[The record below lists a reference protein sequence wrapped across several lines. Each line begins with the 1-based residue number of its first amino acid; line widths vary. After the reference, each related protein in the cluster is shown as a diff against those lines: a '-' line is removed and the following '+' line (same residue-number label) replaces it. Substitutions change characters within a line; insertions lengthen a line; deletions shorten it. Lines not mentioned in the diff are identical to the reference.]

1 MTGHDMA
8 PISVNNFL
16 ELVQRSKLVEPSK
29 YKKGVAA
36 CMKKHG
42 GELPDDVN
50 IVADDFIEQGLLTRW
65 HCDKLFDRKHRG
77 FFLGK
82 YKLLGHIGSGGM
94 SAVYLADHTMMNQRR
109 AIKVLP
115 KSRLNEASYR
125 ERFIR
130 EAQVTASL
138 DHPNIVRAF
147 DIDSENDNHY
157 IVMEYIEGQ
166 DLQQLV
172 SPDEPLDFET
182 AAFYIAQAAEG
193 LAHAHDMEL
202 IHRDVKPANIIIAPG
217 NVVKILDLGLA
228 LPTQDEYSLTVAHN
242 ENVLGT
248 ADYLAPEQA
257 LNSHSVDERADIYA
271 LGCVLYYCLC
281 GHPPFPEG
289 SLAQRILKHQT
300 QMPVSLRTVRPD
312 VPTELADICWKM
324 IQKDPDD
331 RHATAAE
338 VADDLI
344 AWLQSRGFRPD
355 EEKQTSNRLAIA
367 GASTARNRV
376 GGSSADSRGKIKTGS
391 AGPGSGGSSRR
402 SSPKPSTDKT
412 LEETVS
418 NKLGDTNAGLQTATA
433 DGPSDSEVARK
444 SSLLRAQPLDF
455 DEDDAPEVTPEV
467 TPEESNLFTM
477 KTGGAAAGSP
487 ASIAIHS
494 ESDRGVGQ
502 RVSRRSTKKQGVP
515 VVVWVVVA
523 IVVAVVLIGVAV
535 LATNMGGGSGPQEPS
550 IRDTSEWS
558 APLDANGPQADAWA
572 NVQTP
577 SLNRAST

>member
-1 MTGHDMA
+1 MA

-182 AAFYIAQAAEG
+182 AAFYIAQAA
-193 LAHAHDMEL
+193 
-202 IHRDVKPANIIIAPG
+202 
-217 NVVKILDLGLA
+217 
-228 LPTQDEYSLTVAHN
+228 
-242 ENVLGT
+242 
-248 ADYLAPEQA
+248 
-257 LNSHSVDERADIYA
+257 
-271 LGCVLYYCLC
+271 
-281 GHPPFPEG
+281 
-289 SLAQRILKHQT
+289 
-300 QMPVSLRTVRPD
+300 
-312 VPTELADICWKM
+312 
-324 IQKDPDD
+324 
-331 RHATAAE
+331 
-338 VADDLI
+338 
-344 AWLQSRGFRPD
+344 
-355 EEKQTSNRLAIA
+355 
-367 GASTARNRV
+367 
-376 GGSSADSRGKIKTGS
+376 
-391 AGPGSGGSSRR
+391 
-402 SSPKPSTDKT
+402 
-412 LEETVS
+412 
-418 NKLGDTNAGLQTATA
+418 
-433 DGPSDSEVARK
+433 
-444 SSLLRAQPLDF
+444 
-455 DEDDAPEVTPEV
+455 
-467 TPEESNLFTM
+467 
-477 KTGGAAAGSP
+477 
-487 ASIAIHS
+487 
-494 ESDRGVGQ
+494 
-502 RVSRRSTKKQGVP
+502 
-515 VVVWVVVA
+515 
-523 IVVAVVLIGVAV
+523 
-535 LATNMGGGSGPQEPS
+535 
-550 IRDTSEWS
+550 
-558 APLDANGPQADAWA
+558 
-572 NVQTP
+572 
-577 SLNRAST
+577 